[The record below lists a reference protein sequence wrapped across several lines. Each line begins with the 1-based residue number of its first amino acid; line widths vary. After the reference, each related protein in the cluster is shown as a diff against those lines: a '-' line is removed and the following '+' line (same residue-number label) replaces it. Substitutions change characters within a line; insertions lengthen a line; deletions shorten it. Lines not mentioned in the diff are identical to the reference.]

1 MTAPTTPQNH
11 SDLMKWLSSPE
22 IGVAFLVDVGS
33 VVLREGDAWTTRVI
47 VERVVATIL
56 KFSQV

>member
-11 SDLMKWLSSPE
+11 SGLMEWLSSPE
-22 IGVAFLVDVGS
+22 IGVALLVDVGS
-33 VVLREGDAWTTRVI
+33 VVLREGDARTTRVI